1 MPMSSSQYQLSI
13 NYIYKFQTKWT
24 YDVFKE
30 SYDVF
35 IRLLQWYAEQ
45 KNIVSSQ
52 EQETMFN
59 GIEIPVSSGII
70 IVMHDLL
77 ARGQIDF
84 DIEMP
89 DQIIMLDARYQGK
102 DETYFR
108 VAQRYQDI
116 LTRLYRFKFENI
128 DAQNAEVS
136 AFETEETSH
145 ETREDSLKR
154 KRFIENDPEES
165 MSKIS
170 RKNEENNVK
179 NVGNQSQQNENAL
192 FDKKQLLD
200 QSDKFEETNP
210 KNQSRKKT
218 RTKRLSRKRSVNVE
232 EDSTDCEDQFLKRAR
247 LSSEDSM
254 DLEDLEENE
263 ELKILEKELCTDL
276 GSIEQI
282 LSDNSKSLKP
292 INELKEKGI
301 FL

>member
-35 IRLLQWYAEQ
+35 VRLLQWYAEQ
-45 KNIVSSQ
+45 KNIVLSQ
-52 EQETMFN
+52 EQKTVFN

-70 IVMHDLL
+70 TVMHDLL

-89 DQIIMLDARYQGK
+89 DQIIMLDVRYQGK

-116 LTRLYRFKFENI
+116 LTRLYRFKFENT

-136 AFETEETSH
+136 AFETEEISH
-145 ETREDSLKR
+145 ETQKGSLKR
-154 KRFIENDPEES
+154 KRLVEKDDLEEPI
-165 MSKIS
+165 SKIS
-170 RKNEENNVK
+170 RKNENNVGK
-179 NVGNQSQQNENAL
+179 VENQSQQNEDVS
-192 FDKKQLLD
+192 FDKQRSLD
-200 QSDKFEETNP
+200 QSDKFEETNL
-210 KNQSRKKT
+210 KDQNRKET
-218 RTKRLSRKRSVNVE
+218 RTKRSSRKRSANVE

-254 DLEDLEENE
+254 DFEDLEESKLLE
-263 ELKILEKELCTDL
+263 EELCTDL
-276 GSIEQI
+276 GSIDNSI
-282 LSDNSKSLKP
+282 LSDNSKSFKP
-292 INELKEKGI
+292 MDMELKDKGI
-301 FL
+301 LL